1 MIVSAFIAAA
11 LKDAQLL
18 LRDRGAIA
26 SLFALPIVFIAVFG
40 MMFQEGEG
48 GEPEPRD
55 LPIFYAH
62 DHEAGAAVARS
73 LEQLGMFR
81 PQLFPDADAVRA
93 SVARGEALAG
103 LVIPP
108 DFEPMRGRPA
118 ELVIDESESAQVVAP
133 LRGAV
138 TAAVARAVFG
148 DLGSL
153 ALVELRSPPGVRE
166 PGVALTGFQ
175 VAVPGNAVL
184 FGFFLALTM
193 ALSFV
198 EERDSGTWRRL
209 LAAPLPRRVILL
221 AKLAPYLVVGMVQM
235 ALLFG
240 VGALAFGMQVAGSL
254 AGLFALTVAVVF
266 CAVALGLFLASFGG
280 TSKQLGGV
288 GSIALL
294 VMGLLGGAMIPRLVM
309 PPSMQTLGLATPHG
323 WALDGYYDV
332 LVRADTTLFDL
343 APSIAAVMA
352 FGIFFALVGVLRFRF
367 ER

>member
-1 MIVSAFIAAA
+1 MIWRALFAAA
-11 LKDAQLL
+11 IKDVQLL
-18 LRDRGAIA
+18 LRDRGALI

-48 GEPEPRD
+48 GEPAPRA
-55 LPIFYAH
+55 LPIYHA
-62 DHEAGAAVARS
+62 DGHEAGVAVARS
-73 LEQLGMFR
+73 LEELGVFR
-81 PQLFPDADAVRA
+81 PELAPDADAVRA
-93 SVARGEALAG
+93 RVARGDALAG
-103 LVIPP
+103 LIIPP
-108 DFEPMRGRPA
+108 DFDPLRGRPA
-118 ELVIDESESAQVVAP
+118 ELVIDEGQSPQVAAP
-133 LRGAV
+133 IRSAV

-148 DLGSL
+148 ELGDL
-153 ALVELRSPPGVRE
+153 ALVQTRAPPGLAE

-221 AKLAPYLVVGMVQM
+221 AKLAPYLVVGMGQM

-240 VGALAFGMQVAGSL
+240 VGALAFGMQVAGSV
-254 AGLFALTVAVVF
+254 AGLIALTAAVVF
-266 CAVALGLFLASFGG
+266 CAVALGLFIASFGG
-280 TSKQLGGV
+280 SSKQIGGV

-294 VMGLLGGAMIPRLVM
+294 VMALLGGAMIPRLVM
-309 PPSMQTLGLATPHG
+309 PASMQKLGLVTPHG

-332 LVRADTTLFDL
+332 LVRADTGLMEL
-343 APSIAAVMA
+343 APSIAAVTG
-352 FGIFFALVGVLRFRF
+352 FGVAFALLGALRFRF